1 MIRSQSQRAQLRGN
15 DGEDDN
21 LECKQT
27 DPATH
32 QYETNSRVHIEVLA
46 GWCWGIHLSL
56 CMSWSTPISAL
67 LVYPCKH
74 ACSSSAYRMP
84 GHLGWV
90 CQPNGGMSVLLSL
103 IQPPDF
109 CPIFCLRS
117 FPLDLLVCRLLFPN
131 QTNNAWIPWLLLN
144 MRTGLNNIMFQ
155 LDQLADV
162 ALSGW

>member
-56 CMSWSTPISAL
+56 CMSWSTPTSML

-74 ACSSSAYRMP
+74 ASSSSACRMP
-84 GHLGWV
+84 GHLGMPTKWGHV
-90 CQPNGGMSVLLSL
+90 GPLELNPASRFEPFSVWDLFLRICL
-103 IQPPDF
+103 FADF
-109 CPIFCLRS
+109 YTPTKPTMHGYHGYFE
-117 FPLDLLVCRLLFPN
+117 
-131 QTNNAWIPWLLLN
+131 N
-144 MRTGLNNIMFQ
+144 MTRGLNNIMFQ
-155 LDQLADV
+155 FDQLADV